1 MLDMGFM
8 PDIERAIGHDTMPAK
23 GERQTLMFSA
33 TFPDEIQKT
42 AQVLVLAVSH
52 PKTLIN

>member
-1 MLDMGFM
+1 MGFM

-42 AQVLVLAVSH
+42 AQVLALGSH
-52 PKTLIN
+52 SP